1 MDARTENKL
10 FWQKE
15 EEKLDELVKK
25 AMWPGGDKAVERL
38 KKQGKR
44 PVRELIL
51 EVHIFQCRRMCSL
64 VKIILEPCFT
74 IWPECLPWVLNRL
87 P

>member
-25 AMWPGGDKAVERL
+25 AMWPGGDKAL
-38 KKQGKR
+38 KR
-44 PVRELIL
+44 
-51 EVHIFQCRRMCSL
+51 
-64 VKIILEPCFT
+64 
-74 IWPECLPWVLNRL
+74 
-87 P
+87 